1 MTNDMSE
8 VAAQPVILAVAHD
21 QAVRAALG
29 EVLRRRFAADYTVSV
44 AGTADEAVTL
54 LEAHRDAGDPVAL
67 VLAQLRLGGGGVE
80 FLVRAR
86 DLHRSARRIIV
97 LDVGDG
103 GAAADLHQALT
114 MNHID
119 MYFGQPWAS
128 PEEELYPVVG
138 AALRAW
144 AREHLPRYE
153 KAVIVDE
160 TATGRGAWLR
170 SWLDRNGVAAGL
182 YLAESA
188 RGIELLAGELRD
200 VSRLPA
206 VLLWN
211 GAVLVTPADDELA
224 AALGAPTRP
233 LRQHYDVAV
242 VGGGPAGLAAA
253 TYASSDG
260 LATIVVEQLAWGGQ
274 AGTSS
279 KIRNY
284 LGFQWGTTG
293 ADLAEAAE
301 RQAAQLGAEFV
312 VARSVTGLSTDG
324 EERTLTLSNGDRI
337 TATSVVIAAGVSYRR
352 LGVPSVDA
360 LVGSGVFYGGHAS
373 DARTMGGLDV
383 FVLGGGNS
391 AGQAAS
397 NLAAAGARV
406 TVVIRGS
413 SLGPT
418 MSDYLQ
424 RELAA
429 SPRIQ
434 LLCESEIIDA
444 GGPEHLQHLVIRHAG
459 DTTTAVPA
467 DALFIFI
474 GARPHTAWLGDMLA
488 LDKDGYVLTGQDLME
503 QQPSAWPLT
512 DRPPAWLE
520 TSLPAVFAAGDIRHG
535 STKRVAA
542 AVGEGS
548 TAAML
553 VGSCRRIPQR
563 KDPAAP
569 PSTVRAG
576 EAPGLAAGAMNT

>member
-1 MTNDMSE
+1 
-8 VAAQPVILAVAHD
+8 VALTVANNRNGDSLPPVILVVAHD
-21 QAVRAALG
+21 SMVRAALG
-29 EVLRRRFAADYTVSV
+29 EALRRRFVADYLIEVAEAADD
-44 AGTADEAVTL
+44 AHRL
-54 LEAHRDAGDPVAL
+54 LENHREASEPVAL
-67 VLAQLRLGGGGVE
+67 VLAQLRLSGGGIE
-80 FLVRAR
+80 FLTRVHET
-86 DLHRSARRIIV
+86 HRSARRIVV
-97 LDVGDG
+97 LDVGDR

-114 MNHID
+114 MNQID
-119 MYFGQPWAS
+119 MYLGQPWAS

-138 AALRAW
+138 TALRAW

-153 KAVIVDE
+153 KAAIVDA
-160 TATGRGAWLR
+160 TASGRGAWLR
-170 SWLDRNGVAAGL
+170 SWLERNGVAAGL
-182 YLAESA
+182 YLADST
-188 RGIELLAGELRD
+188 RGTELLASELRE
-200 VSRLPA
+200 VSGLPA

-211 GAVLVTPADDELA
+211 GAVLAAPADDELA

-233 LRQHYDVAV
+233 VRQHYDVAV

-301 RQAAQLGAEFV
+301 RQAAQFGTEFV
-312 VARSVTGLSTDG
+312 VARSVIALRADG
-324 EERTLTLSNGDRI
+324 AERSLTLSNGDQI
-337 TATSVVIAAGVSYRR
+337 TATSVIIAAGVSYRR
-352 LGVPSVDA
+352 LGVAAVDA

-397 NLAAAGARV
+397 NLASAGARV
-406 TVVIRGS
+406 TIVIRGS
-413 SLGPT
+413 SLAST

-434 LLCESEIIDA
+434 LVCDSEVIDA
-444 GGPEHLQHLVIRHAG
+444 GGADHLESLVIRHARG
-459 DTTTAVPA
+459 TTTTVRA

-474 GARPHTAWLGDMLA
+474 GAQPHTTWLGDVIA
-488 LDKDGYVLTGQDLME
+488 LDDHGYILTGQDLMN
-503 QQPSAWPLT
+503 QQLSAWPLT

-542 AVGEGS
+542 AVGEGA

-553 VGSCRRIPQR
+553 VGCRQPRRGEGPGQR
-563 KDPAAP
+563 RP
-569 PSTVRAG
+569 
-576 EAPGLAAGAMNT
+576 N

>member
-1 MTNDMSE
+1 MRD
-8 VAAQPVILAVAHD
+8 
-21 QAVRAALG
+21 ALD
-29 EVLRRRFAADYTVSV
+29 EVLQRRFAADYAIAA
-44 AGTADEAVTL
+44 AGSADDALGL
-54 LEAHRDAGDPVAL
+54 LERYREAGEHVAL
-67 VLAQLRLGGGGVE
+67 VLAQLRLGSGGGVA
-80 FLVRAR
+80 FLVRTR
-86 DLHRSARRIIV
+86 EIHRSARRIVV

-103 GAAADLHQALT
+103 GAAAELNQALT
-114 MNHID
+114 LNHID

-128 PEEELYPVVG
+128 PEEELYPVVS

-153 KAVIVDE
+153 KAVIVDD
-160 TATGRGAWLR
+160 TASARGAWLR
-170 SWLDRNGVAAGL
+170 SWLERNGVAAGL
-182 YLAESA
+182 HFADSP
-188 RGIELLAGELRD
+188 RGIELLAGELRG
-200 VSRLPA
+200 VTRLPA
-206 VLLWN
+206 VVLWN
-211 GAVLVTPADDELA
+211 GAVLAAPEDDELA

-233 LRQHYDVAV
+233 AREHYDVAV

-301 RQAAQLGAEFV
+301 RQAAQLGAEFI
-312 VARSVTGLSTDG
+312 VARSVTRLSADG
-324 EERTLTLSNGDRI
+324 ADRTLTLSNGDEI
-337 TATSVVIAAGVSYRR
+337 TATSIVLAGGVSYRR
-352 LGVPSVDA
+352 LGVPAVDE

-397 NLAAAGARV
+397 NLAVAGARV

-413 SLGPT
+413 SLAPT

-429 SPRIQ
+429 SARIQ
-434 LLCESEIIDA
+434 LLCDSEVVDA
-444 GGPEHLQHLVIRHAG
+444 SGSERLEHLVIRHANG
-459 DTTTAVPA
+459 STTDAPA
-467 DALFIFI
+467 NALFIFI
-474 GARPHTAWLGDMLA
+474 GAEPHTGWLGDMLA
-488 LDKDGYVLTGQDLME
+488 LDSYGYVLTGQDLIE
-503 QQPSAWPLT
+503 QQPSAWPLSN
-512 DRPPAWLE
+512 RPPAWLE

-553 VGSCRRIPQR
+553 AGRAAADKHPERSGPAPTASPIARTDNSGDQR
-563 KDPAAP
+563 PAA
-569 PSTVRAG
+569 S
-576 EAPGLAAGAMNT
+576 NS